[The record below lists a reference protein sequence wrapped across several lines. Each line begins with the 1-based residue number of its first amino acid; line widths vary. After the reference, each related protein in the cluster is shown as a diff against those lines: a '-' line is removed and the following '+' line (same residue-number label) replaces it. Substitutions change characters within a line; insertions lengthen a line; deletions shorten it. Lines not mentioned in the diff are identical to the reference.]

1 MPFRETK
8 ILEVKQYLKSD
19 KTQIVI
25 YADLES
31 LKEKIDWCKNNPK
44 ESSTTK
50 ATEHILPGF
59 LISISSFKD
68 RKYAWWIQW

>member
-31 LKEKIDWCKNNPK
+31 LKEKID
-44 ESSTTK
+44 
-50 ATEHILPGF
+50 
-59 LISISSFKD
+59 
-68 RKYAWWIQW
+68 